1 MVIVIGS
8 NGQLGTELLKACD
21 RYGLGCVGLTHDD
34 LDIALFGLDY
44 DQAAEKLDRI
54 AKDFTGPL
62 TIINTAAYHDMA
74 QCERNPGS
82 SYLINSQAPVGLA
95 LWCKNW
101 GARLVHIST
110 DYCDGKPTD
119 TSRLP
124 LSVYAKTKLAG
135 ELGVLSVYPES
146 LIVRVGTLYGVAG
159 CRAKG
164 GGNFVDTVVEKVKR
178 QEPFTLP
185 DYTCVLTA
193 YAHDAAERI
202 VRNLGATGVWYATDQ
217 CRGESHY
224 RLGCRIAALL
234 GLPNKI
240 QAISQD
246 PNDTLRPHTTEV
258 PINGTGSTLTKYRR
272 LETEKV
278 TEPLYNYMVE
288 KGYINAKTRGD
299 YTLSTSP

>member
-1 MVIVIGS
+1 MIIVIGS
-8 NGQLGTELLKACD
+8 NGQLGSEVVKACD
-21 RYGLGCVGLTHDD
+21 RYGLGCVGLAHDD
-34 LDIALFGLDY
+34 FELRNLSDGELD
-44 DQAAEKLDRI
+44 KLDTI
-54 AKDFTGPL
+54 KGVYTGDL
-62 TIINTAAYHDMA
+62 TIINTAAYHDLGK
-74 QCERNPGS
+74 CEQFPDQAW
-82 SYLINSQAPVGLA
+82 LINSLAPGILA
-95 LWCKNW
+95 QWCAYNK
-101 GARLVHIST
+101 AKFVHIST

-119 TSRLP
+119 ASGLP

-135 ELGVLSVYPES
+135 ELGVLIAYPEA

-164 GGNFVDTVVEKVKR
+164 GGNFVDTVVGKVKR
-178 QEPFTLP
+178 QEPFMLP

-193 YAHDAAERI
+193 YARDAAERI
-202 VRNLGATGVWYATDQ
+202 VRNLGVTGVWYATDQ

-240 QAISQD
+240 QAVSQD

-258 PINGTGSTLTKYRR
+258 PINETGSTLIKYRR

-288 KGYINAKTRGD
+288 KGYINDQTCGD
-299 YTLSTSP
+299 YTISTSPG